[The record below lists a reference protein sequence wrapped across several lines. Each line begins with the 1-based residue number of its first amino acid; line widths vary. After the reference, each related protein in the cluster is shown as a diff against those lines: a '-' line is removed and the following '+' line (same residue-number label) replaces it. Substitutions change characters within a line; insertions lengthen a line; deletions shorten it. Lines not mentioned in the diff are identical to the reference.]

1 MLREFDLTPIF
12 EQLDYEAEMRSE
24 FLERELAVMNKA
36 MASLGISIPKDD
48 CEEEWVFDEVEKE
61 GYEVKA
67 KSDTDIAIKTLSS
80 LGYSREEIEEIL
92 GTK

>member
-12 EQLDYEAEMRSE
+12 EQIDYEAEMRSE
-24 FLERELAVMNKA
+24 FLERELATMNKA
-36 MASLGISIPKDD
+36 MASLGISIPKED
-48 CEEEWVFDEVEKE
+48 CEEEWVFGSKEE

-80 LGYSREEIEEIL
+80 LGYSEEEIEEML
-92 GTK
+92 GIK

>member
-24 FLERELAVMNKA
+24 FLVRELVAMNKA
-36 MASLGISIPKDD
+36 MASLGIKIPEDD
-48 CEEEWVFDEVEKE
+48 CEEEWVFVEKE

-67 KSDTDIAIKTLSS
+67 KSDTDIAIETLSS

-92 GTK
+92 GIK

>member
-1 MLREFDLTPIF
+1 MLREFDLTPIL
-12 EQLDYEAEMRSE
+12 EQLDYEAEMRNE
-24 FLERELAVMNKA
+24 LLERELVAMNKA

-61 GYEVKA
+61 VYGVK
-67 KSDTDIAIKTLSS
+67 SETDIAIETLSS

-92 GTK
+92 GIK

>member
-1 MLREFDLTPIF
+1 MREFDLTPIF

-24 FLERELAVMNKA
+24 FLERELATMNKA

-61 GYEVKA
+61 GYGA
-67 KSDTDIAIKTLSS
+67 KSETDIAIGILSS
-80 LGYSREEIEEIL
+80 LGYSEEEIEEML
-92 GTK
+92 GIK

>member
-12 EQLDYEAEMRSE
+12 EQIDYEAEMRSE
-24 FLERELAVMNKA
+24 FLERELATMNKA

-48 CEEEWVFDEVEKE
+48 CEEEWVFVKEE

-67 KSDTDIAIKTLSS
+67 KSDTDIAIETLSS
-80 LGYSREEIEEIL
+80 LGYSREEIEEML
-92 GTK
+92 GIK